1 MAEPIT
7 IARPYAEAIFKIA
20 REANALTAWSDTLAN
35 IDHVMADARI
45 QAQINDPNNNHEQRS
60 QLILGVIG
68 HVLDDLGRSLVNVLI
83 HDRRLALAPHIRTLY
98 ESLKREHEGVLE
110 VAVITAQ
117 AIDDAQIAGLVSALQ
132 EKYKQRITISV
143 VVDATLI
150 GGVKIVIGDK
160 VIDATVRGKLD
171 SMAAT
176 LTH

>member
-1 MAEPIT
+1 
-7 IARPYAEAIFKIA
+7 
-20 REANALTAWSDTLAN
+20 
-35 IDHVMADARI
+35 
-45 QAQINDPNNNHEQRS
+45 
-60 QLILGVIG
+60 
-68 HVLDDLGRSLVNVLI
+68 
-83 HDRRLALAPHIRTLY
+83 
-98 ESLKREHEGVLE
+98 VLE